1 MKNLDLLVSPLLFF
15 ILPMLFSITQKSSAQ
30 VSRTLPAAEKVV
42 ANATTPVDSTRYSSI
57 TERPEQTLEKLL
69 TEVAW
74 LQRHVDTSKV
84 TAVLDKQ
91 SQFETLTDSAVA
103 VRQGITVDII
113 QMNHGRGMNVSGEL
127 GANARL
133 SNKLTEAIL
142 ATNRYRT
149 VGLEGFMADSLTH
162 TVLIENAKEFMSD
175 KDFKIPTDSR
185 FVIGLYMQNNG
196 GFRYYNTY
204 KKAVHLVGQES
215 RPVHDLMLQLEKLDH
230 PVALRIELIDI
241 VGKLRD
247 VIALSRVI
255 TAANQAGDSNPA
267 LVIGAEHGKHLHDLA
282 TKWGVSTRF
291 FWAIDRNYPKL
302 DSFRLKDTTD

>member
-1 MKNLDLLVSPLLFF
+1 MKILDFPVLSLFLI
-15 ILPMLFSITQKSSAQ
+15 ILPVFFSITQKSSAQ
-30 VSRTLPAAEKVV
+30 VSRTLPDAEKMI

-57 TERPEQTLEKLL
+57 VERPKRKLEKLRKQISEL
-69 TEVAW
+69 
-74 LQRHVDTSKV
+74 RKHVGPSAV
-84 TAVLDKQ
+84 TTVLDKWG
-91 SQFETLTDSAVA
+91 QFKALADSAVA

-113 QMNHGRGMNVSGEL
+113 QMTHGRGMNVGGEL

-133 SNKLTEAIL
+133 SNTLTESIL
-142 ATNRYRT
+142 DTNKYRT

-175 KDFKIPTDSR
+175 KDFKIPTDSS

-196 GFRYYNTY
+196 SFRYYNKH
-204 KKAVHLVGQES
+204 KKAVHLIGWES
-215 RPVHDLMLQLEKLDH
+215 RPVYELSSQLENLDYS
-230 PVALRIELIDI
+230 VALRIELIDI

-255 TAANQAGDSNPA
+255 TTASQAGDSNPA
-267 LVIGAEHGKHLHDLA
+267 LVIGAEHGKHLYDLA

-302 DSFRLKDTTD
+302 DSFRLKGPRD